1 VEITKATRYQLIKP
15 LDVSWEDFG
24 QILRD
29 LSYHTTK
36 MCNAAVQLY
45 WEYHNQRL
53 AYKQEHGKY
62 PEDKVMYGMSF
73 RNVVYHR
80 LRGIYPL
87 MASSNTSQTNQF
99 ALNRW
104 KNDVPDVMRLQK
116 SIPSFRLGAPIQVA
130 NANYRLYVAE
140 GEKPEFR
147 ADVTLLGKDAAQGR
161 FSLLLDGGDA
171 PKKAIFRHIVDGT
184 YKQGVMQ
191 IVRHPRKKKWFCIIS
206 FTFTSEEKSLDES
219 RAMGVNFGSGEALCW
234 AFNFGPKRGTIPAAE
249 IEAAEAKIAAITAR
263 RRGMLRTA
271 EARGH
276 GRTRRLKPTES
287 LQGQAANIR
296 DAINHKYSRKIV
308 SVAVGNRCG
317 IIRLADTSGLE
328 LDGAFKH
335 WPWAGLAEKIRYKA
349 EEAGIVVETADAKKA
364 FYTCS
369 KCGYSHPENTDGNKE
384 FLTCKNPD
392 CEAQVNLQYNT
403 AKNIAVNV
411 PGPEEKKSPKK
422 EKRKKEIA
430 KQ

>member
-1 VEITKATRYQLIKP
+1 MEITKATRFQIVKP
-15 LDVSWEDFG
+15 LDVPWDDFG

-36 MCNAAVQLY
+36 MCNAAVQMY
-45 WEYHNQRL
+45 WEHHNKRL
-53 AYKQEHGKY
+53 QYKAEHGKY
-62 PEDKVMYGMSF
+62 PEDKALYGMSF

-80 LRGIYPL
+80 MREIYPI
-87 MASSNTSQTNQF
+87 MASSNASQTNQF

-104 KNDVPDVMRLQK
+104 KTDVPDVMRLQK

-147 ADVTLLGKDAAQGR
+147 ADVTLLGKDAEHGR

-171 PKKAIFRHIVDGT
+171 PKKAIFQRVMDGT
-184 YKQGVMQ
+184 YKQGTMQ
-191 IVRHPRKKKWFCIIS
+191 ILRHPRKKKWFCIVS
-206 FTFTSEEKSLDES
+206 FTFTPEAKCLDES
-219 RAMGVNFGSGEALCW
+219 RAMGVNFGSGDALYW
-234 AFNFGPKRGTIPAAE
+234 AFNFGRKRGLIPAAE
-249 IEAAEAKIAAITAR
+249 IEAAEIKIAAISDR

-276 GRTRRLKPTES
+276 GRKRRLKPTES
-287 LQGQAANIR
+287 LQGTVANIR

-308 SVAVGNRCG
+308 TVAVGNRCG
-317 IIRLADTSGLE
+317 IIRLADTSGLD

-335 WPWAGLAEKIRYKA
+335 WAWADLGEKIRYKA
-349 EEAGIVVETADAKKA
+349 AEAGITVEIVDAQKA

-369 KCGYSHPENTDGNKE
+369 SCGYSHLENTEGNEE
-384 FLTCKNPD
+384 FLACKNPECD
-392 CEAQVNLQYNT
+392 ARVNLQYNS
-403 AKNIAVNV
+403 ARNIAVAD
-411 PGPEEKKSPKK
+411 PGQAEKKSPKK
-422 EKRKKEIA
+422 EKKKKESA